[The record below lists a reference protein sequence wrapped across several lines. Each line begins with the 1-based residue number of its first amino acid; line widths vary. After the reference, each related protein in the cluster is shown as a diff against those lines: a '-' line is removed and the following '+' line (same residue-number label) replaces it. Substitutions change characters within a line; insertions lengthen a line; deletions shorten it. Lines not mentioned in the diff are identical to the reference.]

1 MHFKQ
6 KQFICINFI
15 KHNIIHTHVMIAVTK
30 LNQNLVI
37 RKL

>member
-6 KQFICINFI
+6 KQFIYINFI
-15 KHNIIHTHVMIAVTK
+15 KQNIIYTHALIAVTK